1 MSMGPGLK
9 KKGGVK
15 IWGFQSIFH
24 LKGYQ
29 DLPLW
34 WIWEDYIEMGIVV
47 QTLSFIKST
56 KYDNGSP
63 PDMVYYLMKDNDIIR
78 CLKPFLILL

>member
-1 MSMGPGLK
+1 MSMGPG
-9 KKGGVK
+9 GGGGK
-15 IWGFQSIFH
+15 NLGFSVYFLH
-24 LKGYQ
+24 LKDYQ

-47 QTLSFIKST
+47 QSLSFIKST

-78 CLKPFLILL
+78 CLKPLLILL

>member
-1 MSMGPGLK
+1 
-9 KKGGVK
+9 
-15 IWGFQSIFH
+15 
-24 LKGYQ
+24 
-29 DLPLW
+29 
-34 WIWEDYIEMGIVV
+34 MGIVV